1 MKKVK
6 VSFNVPAN
14 GHTAVLA
21 IMLTCSEKLP
31 MFLAGSTWY
40 NILTIDSVE
49 IIEKESTE
57 DYKEMFVIEPLINK
71 NQVVIRPTNIS
82 NLFFMNCPEIIEK

>member
-14 GHTAVLA
+14 GHTAVLS
-21 IMLTCSEKLP
+21 IMLTCSDKLP
-31 MFLAGSTWY
+31 MFLAGDTWY
-40 NILTIDSVE
+40 NILTIDSFE

-57 DYKEMFVIEPLINK
+57 DYKEMFVIHPLINK
-71 NQVVIRPTNIS
+71 NQVVIRPTN
-82 NLFFMNCPEIIEK
+82 NTHLFFMNCPEIIEQ